1 MAFRRDS
8 IFQGIKRIFPAK
20 TIKLVDIDESA
31 QYCVGLAVALELW
44 LLGLGSENWRSRFE
58 CSQKKANMD

>member
-44 LLGLGSENWRSRFE
+44 LPGFGRRKLAIEV
-58 CSQKKANMD
+58 